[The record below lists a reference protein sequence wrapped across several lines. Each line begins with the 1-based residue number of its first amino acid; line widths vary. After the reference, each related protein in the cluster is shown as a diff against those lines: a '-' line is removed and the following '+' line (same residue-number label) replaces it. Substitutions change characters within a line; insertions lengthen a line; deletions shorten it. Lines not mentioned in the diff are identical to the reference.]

1 MRGAQRI
8 VTARRYGPLSFEG
21 LKRLGIVMK
30 RAQYFITC
38 SGRMLPGLR
47 CSQNSVYR
55 RLVGLEQAA
64 IGSGESWQQLSLF
77 DGEVG

>member
-1 MRGAQRI
+1 MA
-8 VTARRYGPLSFEG
+8 ARRYGPLSFEG

-47 CSQNSVYR
+47 FSPDSVYR
-55 RLVGLEQAA
+55 RLTGMEQAA
-64 IGSGESWQQLSLF
+64 LAGESAEQLSLF
-77 DGEVG
+77 DGAVS